1 MGRTK
6 FTLQIK
12 LLAKTELVTFSAL
25 HALSEN
31 RSFLG
36 TESFRGEISESLFP
50 LMEAIV
56 YSFVAA
62 KIRASEKASLYVD
75 LDIASP
81 VQYPKPLCFRKIIE
95 KKNFAFERQD
105 ACWL

>member
-1 MGRTK
+1 MRSR
-6 FTLQIK
+6 
-12 LLAKTELVTFSAL
+12 KTVGFSEQKVSA
-25 HALSEN
+25 EKYP
-31 RSFLG
+31 
-36 TESFRGEISESLFP
+36 SLFSHQ
-50 LMEAIV
+50 MEAIV

-105 ACWL
+105 ACRL